1 LAKLNPGNEWLWQR
15 LVDSFD
21 EATRYWYTNQV
32 LGKNTLAGMLKT
44 ICRRVGLEQE
54 SCNHSVRATSIT
66 VLDTN
71 RFSNRDIMSVSGHRS
86 ASSLKTYTSRVSVQ
100 RNHEISKALTDA
112 VLIPENACTDNE
124 NTVNNEHDEVSMND
138 VESDIVVDGVINL
151 TPAEITEFMMPMNEN
166 CMNVVV
172 NVAMMAHQDSDNQ
185 ANMENMVS
193 IPTNNQT
200 IATSVKPEPPA
211 QTMSDVTNVLKCISN
226 NTMGFTPYIT
236 GCVVNFN
243 VNFSK

>member
-1 LAKLNPGNEWLWQR
+1 MAKLNPGNEWLWQR
-15 LVDSFD
+15 PVDSFD

-166 CMNVVV
+166 SMNVDV
-172 NVAMMAHQDSDNQ
+172 NV
-185 ANMENMVS
+185 
-193 IPTNNQT
+193 
-200 IATSVKPEPPA
+200 
-211 QTMSDVTNVLKCISN
+211 
-226 NTMGFTPYIT
+226 GTPR
-236 GCVVNFN
+236 F
-243 VNFSK
+243 